1 MNLRG
6 MAGEGNDGRG
16 GGGTWCMKQ
25 KGGFTNPD
33 SPPGMLF
40 VFISFYFT
48 NGLFLDTY
56 LARDNDNNRVAEGG
70 ERAGW

>member
-1 MNLRG
+1 

-16 GGGTWCMKQ
+16 RYMVYETKV
-25 KGGFTNPD
+25 GFTNPD

-48 NGLFLDTY
+48 NKLFLDTY
-56 LARDNDNNRVAEGG
+56 LARDNDKDRVAEGE